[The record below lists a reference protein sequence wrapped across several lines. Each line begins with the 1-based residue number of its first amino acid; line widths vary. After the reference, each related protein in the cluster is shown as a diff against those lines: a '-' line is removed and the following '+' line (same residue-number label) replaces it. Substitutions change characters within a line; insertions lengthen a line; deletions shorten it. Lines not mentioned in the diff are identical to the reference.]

1 MLSIAVA
8 ITFGQISIPTRGGL
22 AAVRSR
28 FFNSV
33 IDRYCDDFDKQTIRP
48 QSLESYGQGHILFPA
63 GRANRMVFFEHID
76 MPSPEDPGWPR
87 FRLKAYELKNGQ
99 VVRLGVW
106 TLEEGK
112 TSLTKEDG
120 TLARFISK
128 DQPKCELPADR
139 IPDLKSFFTDREPW
153 ACYQIQVMNG
163 NMPSFIDRN
172 GEETQGDGGG
182 EFAITSQEKRYLRL
196 RTMKR

>member
-1 MLSIAVA
+1 MLSIAIAVA
-8 ITFGQISIPTRGGL
+8 FSQISISTEGGL
-22 AAVRSR
+22 SAIRQR
-28 FFNSV
+28 FFNAV
-33 IDRYCDDFDKQTIRP
+33 VDRYCDDYDKQTVRP
-48 QSLESYGQGHILFPA
+48 QSIESAGQGHILFPA
-63 GRANRMVFFEHID
+63 GRANRMVLFEHID
-76 MPSPEDPGWPR
+76 MPSFGEPGWPR

-112 TSLTKEDG
+112 TNLTKADG

-139 IPDLKSFFTDREPW
+139 IPELKSFFMDREPW

-163 NMPSFIDRN
+163 NVPSFINRN
-172 GEETQGDGGG
+172 GEETQGDGEG
-182 EFAITSQEKRYLRL
+182 EFAITTQEKRYFRS
-196 RTMKR
+196 RTIKR